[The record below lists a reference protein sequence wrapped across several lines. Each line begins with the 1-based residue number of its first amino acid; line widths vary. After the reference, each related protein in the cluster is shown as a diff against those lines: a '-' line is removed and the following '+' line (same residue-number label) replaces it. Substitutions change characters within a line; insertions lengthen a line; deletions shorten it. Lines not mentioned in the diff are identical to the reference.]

1 MGPARTRLALRAEPL
16 SVRAMSHPGP
26 IVPMSTGESSA
37 PLSLFKKPSLL
48 SRVLQAGK
56 NRLWYRRE
64 LRVYRYPLSEAPPLP
79 APAIFRRNC
88 LDDLQYYE
96 RCSKEQHFAEVY
108 RSIALER
115 RAQGFH
121 LYTFVENSR
130 LLHYAWL
137 IERQTRGEDG
147 WVDQVYFPPPDTAV
161 LFDHFTHPHGRG
173 RGLYFQAL
181 CRLLHD
187 ARELARARQAF
198 VTVFG
203 SNGASRHVIEK
214 VGFEHQG
221 SLFKERRLL
230 VSKRYAVSAGGAFP
244 TALL

>member
-1 MGPARTRLALRAEPL
+1 
-16 SVRAMSHPGP
+16 VRH
-26 IVPMSTGESSA
+26 V
-37 PLSLFKKPSLL
+37 
-48 SRVLQAGK
+48 VQAAK

-64 LRVYRYPLSEAPPLP
+64 LRIYRYALDEAPPLP
-79 APAIFRRNC
+79 LAPVFRRNC
-88 LDDLQYYE
+88 LDDLQFYE
-96 RCSKEQHFAEVY
+96 RSSKEQHSADAY
-108 RSIALER
+108 RAIALER

-121 LYTFVENSR
+121 LYTFVENRR

-147 WVDQVYFPPPDTAV
+147 WVDQVYFPPPFTAV
-161 LFDHFTHPHGRG
+161 LFDHFTHPTARG

-187 ARELARARQAF
+187 AREVARARQAF

-203 SNGASRHVIEK
+203 SNGPSRHVIEK
-214 VGFEHQG
+214 VGFQHEG

-230 VSKRYAVSAGGAFP
+230 LSRRYAVSAGGAFE

>member
-1 MGPARTRLALRAEPL
+1 
-16 SVRAMSHPGP
+16 V
-26 IVPMSTGESSA
+26 I
-37 PLSLFKKPSLL
+37 
-48 SRVLQAGK
+48 QAAK

-64 LRVYRYPLSEAPPLP
+64 LRVYRYPLEEAPPLP
-79 APAIFRRNC
+79 LATMFRRNC

-96 RCSKEQHFAEVY
+96 RSSKEQHSPDAY
-108 RSIALER
+108 RAVAVER

-121 LYTFVENSR
+121 LYTFVESGR

-137 IERQTRGEDG
+137 IDRQTRGEDG
-147 WVDQVYFPPPDTAV
+147 WVDQVYFPPPESAA
-161 LFDHFTHPHGRG
+161 LFDHFTHPLARG

-187 ARELARARQAF
+187 ARELAGARQAF

-203 SNGASRHVIEK
+203 SNAPSRRVIEQ
-214 VGFEHQG
+214 VGFQHEG
-221 SLFKERRLL
+221 SLLKERRL
-230 VSKRYAVSAGGAFP
+230 VWSRRYAVSAGGSFT